1 VISGVGKTKLNAVS
15 PNDMTLV
22 VKPRT
27 PNREVSFTP
36 IGTEVTVGPVAG
48 DVAVGVCTLVITGGR
63 PEPVDPLVTVDAGGA
78 SDTDSEPGVLG
89 VGGAVGTRI
98 AADDEDGG

>member
-1 VISGVGKTKLNAVS
+1 
-15 PNDMTLV
+15 MTLV

-27 PNREVSFTP
+27 PNREVSFTL

-48 DVAVGVCTLVITGGR
+48 GVAVGVCTLVITGGR
-63 PEPVDPLVTVDAGGA
+63 PEPVGPLVTVDAGGA

-89 VGGAVGTRI
+89 VGGAVGKRV